1 MNLFSFVA
9 NLIQVNNIIKFMAKT
24 TKKTSEVTTKSKSSV
39 SRQALAEYV
48 ADISAKCL
56 TPNESLIHCT
66 IAINQILTN
75 AESSALLDEDL
86 KTQLKDVW
94 LKLKNIVHFK
104 IMFLVCIL
112 VNILHCFKK
121 LN

>member
-1 MNLFSFVA
+1 
-9 NLIQVNNIIKFMAKT
+9 MAKT
-24 TKKTSEVTTKSKSSV
+24 TKKTSEVTTKSKNSV
-39 SRQALAEYV
+39 SRQALAEYI

-86 KTQLKDVW
+86 KSQLKDVW
-94 LKLKNIVHFK
+94 LKLKNMGIQLEDPPMLFGLPEG
-104 IMFLVCIL
+104 FLSDGL
-112 VNILHCFKK
+112 AN
-121 LN
+121 